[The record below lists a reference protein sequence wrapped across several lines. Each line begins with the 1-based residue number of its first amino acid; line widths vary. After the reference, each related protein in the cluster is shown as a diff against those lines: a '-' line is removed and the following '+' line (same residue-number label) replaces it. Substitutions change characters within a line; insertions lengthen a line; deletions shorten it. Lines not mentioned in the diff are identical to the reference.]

1 MAYLIYNTKEEALN
15 RSDQAGNDLGMAYHK
30 GDLTGTRYAGRVFK
44 TTSSKYAWE
53 IEGPLSASEELQKVN
68 TATEDTSES
77 GYEQIVYPD

>member
-1 MAYLIYNTKEEALN
+1 MAYLLYNTKEEAFN
-15 RSDQAGNDLGMAYHK
+15 RAHQAGEELNMAYHK

-68 TATEDTSES
+68 SATEDTSES
-77 GYEQIVYPD
+77 EYEQIVYPD